1 MDFGTSI
8 FNDKIKSIQIMM
20 EFMLPF
26 PKTKPFLSD
35 TKNIQVLRVENPILT
50 ANYYKEYLDF
60 ELINSNSENKNC
72 RKALLR
78 LNNQNIL
85 LVEPDPNQ
93 DNEQQSII
101 LRFNF
106 DISQMNTYYIDLKQK
121 ARIIHSSSNNK
132 KEISEFSIKDCN
144 GHVLH
149 FRMDSANN

>member
-1 MDFGTSI
+1 
-8 FNDKIKSIQIMM
+8 MM

-26 PKTKPFLSD
+26 PKTKQFISNS
-35 TKNIQVLRVENPILT
+35 KNIQVLRVENTILT

-60 ELINSNSENKNC
+60 ELINFNSDSKNG

-85 LVEPDPNQ
+85 IIEPAANQ
-93 DNEQQSII
+93 SAEFQSIT
-101 LRFNF
+101 LSFNF
-106 DISQMNTYYIDLKQK
+106 DISQMNTYYKDLKQK
-121 ARIIHSSSNNK
+121 ARIIHFSSNNK

-149 FRMDSANN
+149 FRISSSNN

>member
-1 MDFGTSI
+1 
-8 FNDKIKSIQIMM
+8 MM

-26 PKTKPFLSD
+26 PKTKPFSND
-35 TKNIQVLRVENPILT
+35 TKNIQVLRVENTILT

-60 ELINSNSENKNC
+60 ELINFNSENKNC

-85 LVEPDPNQ
+85 IIEPDANQ
-93 DNEQQSII
+93 SNEIQSVI
-101 LRFNF
+101 LSFNF
-106 DISQMNTYYIDLKQK
+106 DISQMTTYYKGLKQK

-149 FRMDSANN
+149 FRMNSANN